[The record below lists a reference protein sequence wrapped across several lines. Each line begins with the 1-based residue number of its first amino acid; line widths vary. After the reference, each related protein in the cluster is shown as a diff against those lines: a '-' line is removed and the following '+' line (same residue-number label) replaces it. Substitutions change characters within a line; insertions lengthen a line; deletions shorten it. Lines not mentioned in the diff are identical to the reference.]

1 MCAHSNKPLISE
13 ASSFPRSERS
23 SPAGNSNNVKN
34 AIPDPKAI
42 LKKPGVRITGAG
54 IGGLTTVLC
63 EKAGIEY
70 FVIDSATKVNPLSK
84 SPAMMKVKITTFQFV
99 TVTCKFSRLCTFLQ
113 SQHASNIRS
122 TWSDRLNQRVLVSD

>member
-1 MCAHSNKPLISE
+1 MPLISE

-84 SPAMMKVKITTFQFV
+84 SPAMMK
-99 TVTCKFSRLCTFLQ
+99 FSFLIDFMDMYEK
-113 SQHASNIRS
+113 SLKRIGSIDDKPFNEM
-122 TWSDRLNQRVLVSD
+122 